1 MIECGS
7 IRHGASFAGV
17 DVIRF
22 ENEVQGVKKKLQNHV
37 LVILGWFFT
46 LLGIIGAFLPV
57 LPTTPFLIVA
67 LVLFS
72 KSSPR
77 FHQMLLDNE
86 WFGPGLK
93 QWEENKTLARKTKV
107 KAIFL
112 IVATFGLSVAI
123 FKDKPPVQFILVG
136 LAVVLIIFI
145 WRLNE
150 PAE

>member
-1 MIECGS
+1 MRSGTLGQTDNRRRCYQIEN
-7 IRHGASFAGV
+7 RV
-17 DVIRF
+17 R
-22 ENEVQGVKKKLQNHV
+22 GVKRKLQNHV
-37 LVILGWFFT
+37 LVILGWLFT

-93 QWEENKTLARKTKV
+93 QWEANKTLARKTKV
-107 KAIFL
+107 KATLL
-112 IVATFGLSVAI
+112 IVATFGISVAV
-123 FKDKPPVQFILVG
+123 FNDKLPIQLTLVG
-136 LAVVLIIFI
+136 LAIVLVIFI

-150 PAE
+150 PEA

>member
-1 MIECGS
+1 MK
-7 IRHGASFAGV
+7 R
-17 DVIRF
+17 
-22 ENEVQGVKKKLQNHV
+22 KLQNHV
-37 LVILGWFFT
+37 LVILGWLFT

-93 QWEENKTLARKTKV
+93 QWEANKTLARKTKV
-107 KAIFL
+107 KATLL
-112 IVATFGLSVAI
+112 IVATFGISVAV
-123 FKDKPPVQFILVG
+123 FNDKLPIQLTLVG
-136 LAVVLIIFI
+136 LAIVLVIFI

-150 PAE
+150 PEA